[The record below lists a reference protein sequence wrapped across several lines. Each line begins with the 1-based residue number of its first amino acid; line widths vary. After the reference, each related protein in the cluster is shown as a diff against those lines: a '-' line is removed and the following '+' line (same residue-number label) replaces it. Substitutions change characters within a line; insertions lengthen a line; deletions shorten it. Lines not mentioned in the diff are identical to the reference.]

1 MPLRLVPIFLQLPLQ
16 IYHLDPEI
24 SMYVWQQFCLSLV
37 ASLPWTCLVAAEFY
51 IDNANLSVQYYPMQS
66 SVWTQYGTGLGTV
79 AFTAN
84 DQSIA
89 VNFSTCYDENY
100 AVASCMTADECQAQ
114 IPFAGTGI
122 TIYVMNAGFQGVNA
136 SLSVDGAYSV
146 NGTIPPPTPP
156 SFQTPKVSL
165 LAIQSLAYAYHIATL
180 SILDWDAGNTS
191 LYFDYALVED
201 SNIQVTTSQSSTPVT
216 TPLATLSLPD
226 AFISASSVMMFTTIK
241 TTTTMGTTTAAS
253 YTSTSSYTS
262 ASSSTATSCSHCLHV
277 IEIVVPCVIGAL
289 LVTGVI
295 LYLKLRR
302 AKAKKQAD
310 SCIPEPFTVAQRP
323 PSPLTPAAKEKA
335 RLRAAQS
342 RVVPTVH
349 ADLSDVLTAEDHF
362 FSEYSASV
370 ESTDSG
376 DGRRSQESN
385 ELLIIDRSRLT
396 ISGLRL
402 STSLSNTVVATQSS
416 PTRSLGVHGPPP
428 SYSDGE
434 LSRSWTSWIVFDD
447 PHPS

>member
-1 MPLRLVPIFLQLPLQ
+1 MMTFSSLLGTLKSSVTIRPRCGNRCDAFAFGSYISSTPLR
-16 IYHLDPEI
+16 IYHLDPGI
-24 SMYVWQQFCLSLV
+24 NMYVWQQFCLSLV
-37 ASLPWTCLVAAEFY
+37 VSLPWTSLVAAEFY
-51 IDNANLSVQYYPMQS
+51 IDNANLSVQYYPMQN

-156 SFQTPKVSL
+156 SFQTPRVSL

-226 AFISASSVMMFTTIK
+226 AFISASSVMMFTTIVNATATTTTGE

-262 ASSSTATSCSHCLHV
+262 ASSSTATSCSHWY
-277 IEIVVPCVIGAL
+277 E
-289 LVTGVI
+289 
-295 LYLKLRR
+295 
-302 AKAKKQAD
+302 Q
-310 SCIPEPFTVAQRP
+310 
-323 PSPLTPAAKEKA
+323 PAEN
-335 RLRAAQS
+335 QN
-342 RVVPTVH
+342 
-349 ADLSDVLTAEDHF
+349 ED
-362 FSEYSASV
+362 
-370 ESTDSG
+370 
-376 DGRRSQESN
+376 
-385 ELLIIDRSRLT
+385 
-396 ISGLRL
+396 
-402 STSLSNTVVATQSS
+402 
-416 PTRSLGVHGPPP
+416 
-428 SYSDGE
+428 
-434 LSRSWTSWIVFDD
+434 
-447 PHPS
+447 